1 MIRENV
7 DVYKMQFGFVPGR
20 STTDALYM
28 VKQLQEK
35 FLRKKE
41 QLCFV
46 FVDLEKAFERMP

>member
-1 MIRENV
+1 MYIKCSLGLFLV
-7 DVYKMQFGFVPGR
+7 GAPLMH
-20 STTDALYM
+20 YM